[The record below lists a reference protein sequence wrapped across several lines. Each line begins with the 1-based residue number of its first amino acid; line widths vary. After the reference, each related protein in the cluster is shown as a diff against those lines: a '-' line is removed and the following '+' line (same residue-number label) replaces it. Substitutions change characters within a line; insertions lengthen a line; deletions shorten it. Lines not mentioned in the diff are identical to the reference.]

1 MDIIRLKGR
10 ITLSYEGYVDH
21 LLLLIKEK
29 RDTMIVVANKT
40 GYISEQTIK
49 CSQDLDKLIYQY
61 QELTYESNREMTKNR
76 SQRTAKIFESTK
88 S

>member
-1 MDIIRLKGR
+1 M
-10 ITLSYEGYVDH
+10 SYEGYVDH